1 MQSRRRFAAL
11 NYRDFRLFWGG
22 QMVSFSG
29 TWMHQTAQGWLVYE
43 LTHSPLYLGVVA
55 AATQLPILLFT
66 LLGGA
71 AADRF
76 AKRNLLLVTQALS
89 IFPALIIGILIS
101 TGHIAVWHVIAMG
114 LAMGTINAFDIPTR
128 QSFLVEMVERGN
140 LLNAIA
146 LNSAAF
152 NGARMIGPTLA
163 GIFIARFGVAAC
175 FYINAASFLAVLI
188 ALARIRAK
196 GIPTHRTGTLLTD
209 IVEGMGFVRRSP
221 AVRRAMALV
230 AVFSLFG
237 LPFISQLPVFAEDI
251 LGKGAKGLG
260 FLIGSSGIG
269 AFTAAVVLSFK
280 GDIKN
285 KRKAMATAALVF
297 PVCLI
302 GFALSRSYALSLSLM
317 PVAGLTVVVFLAS
330 ANSFVQLMAPD
341 GLRGRVMSV
350 YTMVFLGMTPIGH
363 SLMGATADIIGA
375 ARAVALGAT
384 ICLVLS
390 ILILASRRGQEPEEA
405 EEETVTA

>member
-1 MQSRRRFAAL
+1 MRTHGRFAAL
-11 NYRDFRLFWGG
+11 HYRDFRLFWAG
-22 QMVSFSG
+22 QLISFSG
-29 TWMHQTAQGWLVYE
+29 TWMQQTALGWLVYD
-43 LTHSPLYLGVVA
+43 LTHSPLYLGIVA
-55 AATQLPILLFT
+55 ASTQLPVLLFT

-76 AKRNLLLVTQALS
+76 AKRNLLLVTQGLS
-89 IFPALIIGILIS
+89 ITPALIIGILVS
-101 TGHIAVWHVIAMG
+101 TGNIAVWHVITLS

-175 FYINAASFLAVLI
+175 FYINAASFVAVLV
-188 ALARIRAK
+188 ALARIRAR
-196 GIPTHRTGTLLTD
+196 GLPAHRTGTLLKD
-209 IVEGMGFVRRSP
+209 IIEGMRFVRRSP
-221 AVRRAMALV
+221 SVRRAMALV

-260 FLIGSSGIG
+260 FLIGASGIG
-269 AFTAAVVLSFK
+269 AFVAAVLLAFK

-285 KRKAMATAALVF
+285 KLRAMATAVLVF
-297 PVCLI
+297 PLCLI
-302 GFALSRSYALSLSLM
+302 VFALSRNYALSLSLM

-330 ANSFVQLMAPD
+330 ANSFVQLMSPD

-363 SLMGATADIIGA
+363 SLMGVSADIIGA
-375 ARAVALGAT
+375 SRAVALDAS

-390 ILILASRRGQEPEEA
+390 VLILSRQRPA
-405 EEETVTA
+405 REEERGTV